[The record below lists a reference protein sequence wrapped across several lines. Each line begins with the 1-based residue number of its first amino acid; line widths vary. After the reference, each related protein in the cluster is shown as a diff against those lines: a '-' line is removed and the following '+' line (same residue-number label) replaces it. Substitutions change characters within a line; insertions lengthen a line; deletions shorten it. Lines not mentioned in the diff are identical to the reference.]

1 MDTESQSGSQ
11 AELRQPQPARA
22 QHAAQVEHAQ
32 HPERGAAALAT
43 LLSRRSV
50 PALQLHGPGPRDA
63 EVDTAIDAALHAP
76 DHGLLRP
83 WRFVVIRGAARE
95 RLSELFVRRMLERDP
110 TIPEGKVHKARSQ
123 PLAAQVVIAVGA
135 RILREHKVP
144 ELEQLLSTGA
154 AVMNLLNA
162 FHAQGYGAIW
172 LTGGNA
178 YDPQIAAALGFAAD
192 ERCLGFVYVGSAD
205 TATREADAPRVEA
218 DARRVQR
225 GAIAREWTG

>member
-1 MDTESQSGSQ
+1 MGIETHPSE
-11 AELRQPQPARA
+11 AP
-22 QHAAQVEHAQ
+22 EHAGSGIATGTAGATAAATAT
-32 HPERGAAALAT
+32 GAAALAA

-50 PALQLHGPGPRDA
+50 PALQLHAPGPTAQQIDA
-63 EVDTAIDAALHAP
+63 ALEAALHAP
-76 DHGLLRP
+76 DHGMLRP

-95 RLSELFVRRMLERDP
+95 RLSQLFVRRSLERDP
-110 TIPEGKVHKARSQ
+110 AIPPAKLDKARHQ

-135 RILREHKVP
+135 RILPEHKVP

-172 LTGGNA
+172 LTGANA
-178 YDPQIAAALGFAAD
+178 YDPQVAAALGFSAE
-192 ERCLGFVYVGSAD
+192 ERCLGFVYVGSG
-205 TATREADAPRVEA
+205 EPP
-218 DARRVQR
+218 ARDSARLAQR